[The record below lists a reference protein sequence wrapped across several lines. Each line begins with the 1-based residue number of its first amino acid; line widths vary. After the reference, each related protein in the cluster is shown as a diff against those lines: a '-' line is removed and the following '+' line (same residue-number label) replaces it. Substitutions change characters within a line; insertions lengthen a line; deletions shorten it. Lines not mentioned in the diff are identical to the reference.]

1 MELTTDISL
10 RGTAWNK
17 AIEELNDIF
26 KTRTNYMIYMLSLS
40 IGIMYD
46 KREEK
51 LPIAEGE
58 EVKSVPRNV
67 VRNNDS
73 GKLDFMFQA
82 AILSTTTELFSE
94 EERLELAFG
103 EKTDFKKID
112 FLTQF
117 ANFGVTKIIELIA
130 DTAIESM
137 ENIKNFLVSTV
148 EGRNLEID
156 ALPDDILLGKKSNIL
171 IF

>member
-1 MELTTDISL
+1 MEITTDISL
-10 RGTAWNK
+10 RGTAWNT
-17 AIEELNDIF
+17 AIENLSDIF
-26 KTRTNYMIYMLSLS
+26 KTRPNYMIYMLSLS

-51 LPIAEGE
+51 LPIEEGE
-58 EVKSVPRNV
+58 EIRSVPRNV
-67 VRNNDS
+67 IRNNDN

-82 AILSTTTELFSE
+82 AILSTTAEQFSE
-94 EERLELAFG
+94 EERLDLAFG

-117 ANFGVTKIIELIA
+117 ANFGVTKLIEYIG
-130 DTAIESM
+130 DTPIESM
-137 ENIKNFLVSTV
+137 ENIKNFFALTV

-156 ALPDDILLGKKSNIL
+156 ALPDDILLSDE
-171 IF
+171 F